1 MERRHTSTPR
11 ACLIGLALLVLTT
24 ATACGSSGPLGSR
37 PVATVDGHEITHAEV
52 TDLVDAQIAYTEA
65 SLKAAKKSGQSVDV
79 LKEGEKTLA
88 AFRGTGTDTISTTG
102 AAQAITTL
110 IDVEVLGR
118 ALKKAGGEI
127 TDAKRKS
134 LRTELKK
141 QLTSQKII
149 ISKAMEPLI
158 KAEIERQA
166 LGLAL
171 TEKVAPSA
179 QYEAK
184 LQAAYQAQ
192 LAQLSQLC
200 VKLVVTADQASAQAA
215 FDRIRGGEDIG
226 AVAADVSI
234 DATSAA
240 AAGDAGCVARG
251 GVANVFGAAAVNA
264 AKVGDLLGPAD
275 GDGSFLI
282 VKITGTKVPT
292 FAESRDQL
300 AQQIPDVSSTDVSKI
315 LAKAY
320 AATDVTIDAR
330 YGTWDAKKGTVVPP
344 VDPLA
349 TTTTTT
355 VPATAATGN
364 APAPAPAPPTSG
376 GS

>member
-1 MERRHTSTPR
+1 MERRHTFASR
-11 ACLIGLALLVLTT
+11 ARLIGIALLVLT
-24 ATACGSSGPLGSR
+24 AAAGCGSDGLRADR
-37 PVATVDGHEITHAEV
+37 PVATVDGHEITNSEV

-65 SLKAAKKSGQSVDV
+65 SLKAAKKSGQTAEV

-88 AFRGTGTDTISTTG
+88 AFRGTGTDTISATG

-110 IDVEVLGR
+110 IDIEVLGR
-118 ALKKAGGEI
+118 ALKKAGGKI
-127 TDAKRKS
+127 TDEKRTT
-134 LRTELKK
+134 LRSELKK
-141 QLTSQKII
+141 QLTSQKITAT
-149 ISKAMEPLI
+149 KAMEPLI
-158 KAEIERQA
+158 KAEVERQA
-166 LGLAL
+166 LGQAL

-179 QYEAK
+179 EYEAK
-184 LQAAYQAQ
+184 LQAAYKAQ
-192 LAQLSQLC
+192 LAELSQLC
-200 VKLVVTADQASAQAA
+200 VKLVVTADQTSAQAA
-215 FDRIRGGEDIG
+215 FDRIKGGEDIG

-282 VKITGTKVPT
+282 VQITGTNVPT
-292 FAESRDQL
+292 FEESRAQL
-300 AQQIPDVSSTDVSKI
+300 AEQIPDSSSADVSKI

-349 TTTTTT
+349 TTTTTVPAT
-355 VPATAATGN
+355 VPATTVPAT
-364 APAPAPAPPTSG
+364 APPTSG